1 MLCGHLDDVEL
12 TFEAPIV
19 SISLGLSAIFLCGL
33 ALPLSAVTRPP
44 PRHIDACAW
53 RDRDRLGGRTR
64 EEKPRAMLLRSGDVV
79 VMGGAS
85 RLLYHGVPRILPATL
100 PPELAHHRLAGTA
113 PHLAHVVD
121 YLSKRRINI
130 NARQGLPTG
139 CDFPSST
146 EKGELE
152 AKVVVS
158 DSP

>member
-1 MLCGHLDDVEL
+1 MPPALELKRNRIKLLKKKTRLSPETVLCGHLDDVEL

-19 SISLGLSAIFLCGL
+19 SISLGLSAIFL
-33 ALPLSAVTRPP
+33 
-44 PRHIDACAW
+44 
-53 RDRDRLGGRTR
+53 LGGRTR

-100 PPELAHHRLAGTA
+100 PPELAHHRLAGTE

-130 NARQGLPTG
+130 NARQVLPTG
-139 CDFPSST
+139 CDFPSTAASP
-146 EKGELE
+146 EKGEL
-152 AKVVVS
+152 AC
-158 DSP
+158 

>member
-1 MLCGHLDDVEL
+1 VEL

-19 SISLGLSAIFLCGL
+19 SISLGLSAIFLYGL
-33 ALPLSAVTRPP
+33 ALPLSAPYA
-44 PRHIDACAW
+44 HHHYIDACAW
-53 RDRDRLGGRTR
+53 RDRGRLGGRTR

-100 PPELAHHRLAGTA
+100 PPELAHHRLAGTE

-130 NARQGLPTG
+130 NARQVLPTG
-139 CDFPSST
+139 GDFPSST
-146 EKGELE
+146 EKGEL
-152 AKVVVS
+152 ACGG
-158 DSP
+158 

>member
-1 MLCGHLDDVEL
+1 VLCGHLDDVEL

-19 SISLGLSAIFLCGL
+19 SISLGLSAIFLYGL
-33 ALPLSAVTRPP
+33 VLPLSSHIRPP
-44 PRHIDACAW
+44 PHIDACAW
-53 RDRDRLGGRTR
+53 PEHGRLGGRTR

-100 PPELAHHRLAGTA
+100 PPELAHHRLAGTE

-130 NARQGLPTG
+130 NARQVLPTG
-139 CDFPSST
+139 CDFPSTAPSP
-146 EKGELE
+146 EKGEL
-152 AKVVVS
+152 AC
-158 DSP
+158 